1 MVKVTKLSRIG
12 KMPVKLPQGVTA
24 SVESRL
30 VTITGP
36 KGSLSLNLFP
46 KIEASIGEDKIL
58 VTSKGASRNLL
69 GLTRSLI
76 ANMVRGVEVGFSKRL
91 ELSGVGYRAQ
101 VTGDELIINCGF
113 SHPVKIKAPQGIFFT
128 TGEGKIEV
136 SGVDKQLVGEVA
148 AKIRKIR
155 PADPYKGK
163 GIKYEG
169 EKIRRKAG
177 KAKATIGAPK

>member
-1 MVKVTKLSRIG
+1 MVKITKLSRIG

-24 SVESRL
+24 NVEPKL
-30 VTITGP
+30 VTIAGP

-46 KIEASIGEDKIL
+46 KIEASTEGDKIL
-58 VTSKGASRNLL
+58 ITSKSVSRDLL
-69 GLTRSLI
+69 GLTRSLL
-76 ANMVRGVEVGFSKRL
+76 ANMVKGVNEGFSKRL

-101 VTGDELIINCGF
+101 VAGDELIINCGF
-113 SHPVKIKAPQGIFFT
+113 SHPVKIKAPQGISFT
-128 TGEGKIEV
+128 AGEGKIEV
-136 SGVDKQLVGEVA
+136 LGVDKQLVGEVA

-177 KAKATIGAPK
+177 KAKAVGGAPK